1 MNRTITILWPEKI
14 PPEIEEV
21 QFSYYFCRR
30 MSRDYC
36 KEVFLTS
43 CIWIDAP
50 VDKYKEQI
58 SRRVTGEMTLVV
70 TDPEIVL
77 SSVAVSNM
85 IKAIGNRHAACGPV
99 YNQSDFPSQIAE
111 LPAPYVNMAT
121 YLEMVK
127 ILSEREERGLV
138 PVDALDPSCILY
150 KTDYLRDLIKNGCSL
165 GGSGKAIVANSALI
179 HRFGDYYDGDRED
192 LIRLV
197 PDRVKRILDVGC
209 AMGGY
214 GKRLKRERPDI
225 HLTGV
230 ELNPVMAKFAKRHY
244 DEVITSPIEDT
255 HFPDNFDL
263 INCGDILE
271 HLRDPWK
278 MLKRFY
284 DLLRRGGFLVM
295 SVPNAAHWSIVRDLL
310 KGSFQYIPVGLLC
323 LTHIRWFT
331 ESSIQDALE
340 DAGFVVDHLQRQQN
354 PATPEG
360 EEFIRKIC
368 DSGYGK
374 EECLRTNEIIIRA
387 IKK

>member
-30 MSRDYC
+30 MSRNYC
-36 KEVFLTS
+36 KEAFLTS

-77 SSVAVSNM
+77 SPVAVSNM
-85 IKAIGNRHAACGPV
+85 IKAFGNRHAACGPV
-99 YNQSDFPSQIAE
+99 YNQSDFPAQIAN

-127 ILSEREERGLV
+127 LFSEREERGLV
-138 PVDALDPSCILY
+138 SVDALDPSCILY
-150 KTDYLRDLIKNGCSL
+150 KTDYLKDLVIKEDFIKGN
-165 GGSGKAIVANSALI
+165 GKAIVDSGALI
-179 HRFGDYYDGDRED
+179 HRFGDYYGGDRED
-192 LIRLV
+192 LLRLV
-197 PDRVKRILDVGC
+197 PDRVKKVLDVGC

-214 GKRLKRERPDI
+214 GRRLKEARPDI

-230 ELNPVMAKFAKRHY
+230 ELNSVMAKFAKRHY

-263 INCGDILE
+263 INCGDVLE
-271 HLRDPWK
+271 HLRDPWV
-278 MLKRFY
+278 MLKCFH
-284 DLLRRGGFLVM
+284 DLLGRGGFLVM

-310 KGSFQYIPVGLLC
+310 RGRFQYIPVGLLC
-323 LTHIRWFT
+323 VSHIRWFT
-331 ESSIQDALE
+331 ESSVRDAFE
-340 DAGFVVDHLQRQQN
+340 DAGFVVDLVQRQKY

-360 EEFIRKIC
+360 EDFIRKIC